1 MFSLLIFS
9 EHREE
14 QHGEHREE
22 QHQEQQMQHQ
32 EQHPEQ
38 LLQQSSEGGLVVHGS
53 MDVVDNGERQG
64 ENPET
69 EIQHS

>member
-1 MFSLLIFS
+1 
-9 EHREE
+9 
-14 QHGEHREE
+14 
-22 QHQEQQMQHQ
+22 MQHQ

-38 LLQQSSEGGLVVHGS
+38 LLQQNSEGGLVVHNS
-53 MDVVDNGERQG
+53 LDVVNNGERQG